1 MTDDELSEALYELI
15 KVSPEKLS
23 PYELTWLLTNLI
35 SSYDMEDNWI
45 QIATIAN
52 QMIAS
57 NVVEKYKK
65 KLNEQTVQTA
75 KKETDDLFKRIK
87 EKK

>member
-15 KVSPEKLS
+15 KVSPEQLS

>member
-15 KVSPEKLS
+15 KVSPEQLS

-57 NVVEKYKK
+57 NVVEKYNK